1 MARAPRSYYQC
12 LAHILRIHSSSVTA
26 MNTTLKIVLG
36 AIAISATPLSAQSFS
51 VGLRGTGSI
60 PTGAF
65 SQTPTSTSPNDVVI
79 EGAKSGFGYGLD
91 VGLGLGAIG
100 LYAGFDHVKF
110 DCETASCRSDGKYTL
125 QGVTAGVKL
134 SPSVGSSILRPFAKA
149 GVTFNDLQGGYG
161 GSSSNALTTERTPGY
176 EIGVGADITL
186 GGIFAFTPQARY
198 VGQELKAKVPG
209 VTAPAAS
216 GQGVNYFSFD
226 LGLSLRTPFGGGR

>member
-1 MARAPRSYYQC
+1 
-12 LAHILRIHSSSVTA
+12 
-26 MNTTLKIVLG
+26 MNTALKIVVG
-36 AIAISATPLSAQSFS
+36 AIAITASPLAAQSFS

-60 PTGAF
+60 PTGTF
-65 SQTPTSTSPNDVVI
+65 SQTPTSSTANTAAI

-91 VGLGLGAIG
+91 VGLGLGPLGI
-100 LYAGFDHVKF
+100 YAGFDHVKF
-110 DCETASCRSDGKYTL
+110 DCESATCRTDGKYTL

-134 SPSVGSSILRPFAKA
+134 SPAVGSSMLRPFAKA
-149 GVTFNDLQGGYG
+149 GVTFNDLQGTYG
-161 GSSSNALTTERTPGY
+161 GSSSSGLTTDRTPGY

-209 VTAPAAS
+209 VNAPSAT

-226 LGLSLRTPFGGGR
+226 LGLSLRTPFGAGR